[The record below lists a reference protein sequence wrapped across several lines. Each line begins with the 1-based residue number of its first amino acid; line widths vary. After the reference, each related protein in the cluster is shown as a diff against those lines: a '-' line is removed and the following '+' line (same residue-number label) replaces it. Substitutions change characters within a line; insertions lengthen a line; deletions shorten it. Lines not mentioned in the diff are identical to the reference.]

1 MNATKASSNSISPLR
16 WLWQVSAGTRW
27 EVLCLLVLNVLS
39 GGSGVALAW
48 TLRNMI
54 DRAVARDGAG
64 FLRQGGLF
72 LGVILLQLLL
82 GALIRRTHEHA
93 SVTLEN
99 RLKKRLFETLLYKDY
114 AAVTAV
120 HTEEWMNRLVSDTT
134 VTAGAIVSIVPQ
146 ASGMLVMLV
155 SAVSA
160 VLVMLRAAVWAIVP
174 AGVAISLMGYL
185 FRKKLKALHKD
196 IRAADG
202 RVRVTLSERLSEL
215 MIVRSFRREQTAVCQ
230 GAAAMEAY
238 RAARMRRNR
247 FANLASFA
255 YGLLMRSLY
264 AGAAVYCGYGILKG
278 TVSYGT
284 FVAVLQLVGQIQT
297 PFANLSTYIPQ
308 YYAMIASVERLM
320 EAEGFVDD
328 CPEGQLPQPKID
340 ELYGRSFRR
349 LRFEDVSFAYT
360 DRAEPTRVL
369 QHVTVAGQK
378 GEIIAVAGPSGQGKS
393 TLLKLLL
400 CLYPVSGGRRLLVTA
415 EGEMPLTSAHRGL
428 FAYVPQGNR
437 IFSGTVREAL
447 TFGDEGV
454 PDEAI
459 WQALDIA
466 AADFV
471 RELPEGLEAMLG
483 ERGAGLSEGQLQRLA
498 VARAILSGHPI
509 LLLDEATSALDE
521 GTEAH
526 LLDNLKRM
534 TDKTVLIVTHR
545 PRVRAISDRVWVLR
559 EDGTATEER
568 HETAQAVFGD
578 HDGHLDPDQRR
589 PI

>member
-1 MNATKASSNSISPLR
+1 MNEQRQTNTTKPLR

-27 EVLCLLVLNVLS
+27 EVLCLLILNVLS

-64 FLRQGGLF
+64 FLGQGGLF

-134 VTAGAIVSIVPQ
+134 VTAGAMVSIVPQ

-174 AGVAISLMGYL
+174 AGVAISLLGYL

-215 MIVRSFRREQTAVCQ
+215 MIVRSFRREQTAVRQ
-230 GAAAMEAY
+230 GEAAMEAY

-247 FANLASFA
+247 FSNLANFA

-264 AGAAVYCGYGILKG
+264 AGAAVYCGYGILQG

-308 YYAMIASVERLM
+308 YYAMIASAERLM
-320 EAEGFVDD
+320 EAEGFADD

-340 ELYGRSFRR
+340 ELYSRSFRG

-369 QHVTVAGQK
+369 QHANVAGQK
-378 GEIIAVAGPSGQGKS
+378 GEIIVVAGPSGQGKS

-415 EGEMPLTSAHRGL
+415 EGEEPLTSAHRGL

-447 TFGDEGV
+447 TFGDEDV
-454 PDEAI
+454 QDEAI
-459 WQALDIA
+459 WRALDIA

-471 RELPEGLEAMLG
+471 RELPEGLEALLG

-568 HETAQAVFGD
+568 HETTQAVHGD
-578 HDGHLDPDQRR
+578 GDDHLDPDQRR
-589 PI
+589 SI

>member
-1 MNATKASSNSISPLR
+1 MNEQRQTNMTKPLR
-16 WLWQVSAGTRW
+16 WLWRILAGTRW

-202 RVRVTLSERLSEL
+202 QVRVTLSERLSEL
-215 MIVRSFRREQTAVCQ
+215 MIVRSFRREQTAVRQ
-230 GAAAMEAY
+230 GEAAMEAY

-264 AGAAVYCGYGILKG
+264 AGAAVYCGYGILQG

-297 PFANLSTYIPQ
+297 PFANLSSYIPQ
-308 YYAMIASVERLM
+308 YYAMIASAERLM
-320 EAEGFVDD
+320 EAEGFADD

-340 ELYGRSFRR
+340 ELYGRSFRG

-415 EGEMPLTSAHRGL
+415 EGEMPLTSAHRGM

-447 TFGDEGV
+447 TFGDEDV

-521 GTEAH
+521 GTEAR

>member
-1 MNATKASSNSISPLR
+1 MNEQRQTNMTKPLR
-16 WLWQVSAGTRW
+16 WLWRILAGTRW

-215 MIVRSFRREQTAVCQ
+215 MIVRSFRREQTAVRQ
-230 GAAAMEAY
+230 GEAAMEAY

-340 ELYGRSFRR
+340 ELYGRSFRG

-415 EGEMPLTSAHRGL
+415 EGEMPLTSAHRGM

-447 TFGDEGV
+447 TFGDEDV

-521 GTEAH
+521 GTEAR

-578 HDGHLDPDQRR
+578 HDGHLNPDQRR

>member
-1 MNATKASSNSISPLR
+1 MNEQRQTNMTKPLR
-16 WLWQVSAGTRW
+16 WLWRILAGTRW

-215 MIVRSFRREQTAVCQ
+215 MIVRSFRREQTAVRQ
-230 GAAAMEAY
+230 GEAAMEAY

-264 AGAAVYCGYGILKG
+264 AGAAVYCGYGILQG

-340 ELYGRSFRR
+340 ELYGRSFRG

-415 EGEMPLTSAHRGL
+415 EGEMPLTSAHRGM

-447 TFGDEGV
+447 TFGDEDV

-521 GTEAH
+521 GTEAR

>member
-1 MNATKASSNSISPLR
+1 MNEQRQTNMTKPLR
-16 WLWQVSAGTRW
+16 WLWRILAGTRW

-202 RVRVTLSERLSEL
+202 QVRVTLSERLSEL
-215 MIVRSFRREQTAVCQ
+215 MIVRSFRREQTAVRQ
-230 GAAAMEAY
+230 GEAAMEAY

-340 ELYGRSFRR
+340 ELYGRSFRG

-415 EGEMPLTSAHRGL
+415 EGEMPLTSAHRGM

-447 TFGDEGV
+447 TFGDEDV

-509 LLLDEATSALDE
+509 LLLDEATSAPDE
-521 GTEAH
+521 GTEAR

-534 TDKTVLIVTHR
+534 TDQTVLIVTPR
-545 PRVRAISDRVWVLR
+545 PRGRASSERGWGLR
-559 EDGTATEER
+559 EDGTATGER
-568 HETAQAVFGD
+568 HGTAQAGFGD

>member
-1 MNATKASSNSISPLR
+1 MNEQRQTNMTKPLR
-16 WLWQVSAGTRW
+16 WLWRILAGTRW

-215 MIVRSFRREQTAVCQ
+215 MIVRSFRREQTAVRQ
-230 GAAAMEAY
+230 GEAAMEAY

-308 YYAMIASVERLM
+308 YYAMIASAERLM

-340 ELYGRSFRR
+340 ELYGRSFRG

-521 GTEAH
+521 GTEAR

>member
-1 MNATKASSNSISPLR
+1 MERQTGTTTPLR
-16 WLWQVSAGTRW
+16 WVWQVSYGTRW
-27 EVLCLLVLNVLS
+27 EVLCLLILNVLS

-48 TLRNMI
+48 ARRNMI
-54 DRAVARDGAG
+54 DRAVAQDMSG

-82 GALIRRTHEHA
+82 ALLIRWIGEHA
-93 SVTLEN
+93 AATLEN
-99 RLKKRLFETLLYKDY
+99 RLKKRLFETLLYKEY
-114 AAVTAV
+114 ASVTAV
-120 HTEEWMNRLVSDTT
+120 HTEEWMNRLVSDTA

-146 ASGMLVMLV
+146 ASGMLVMLL

-160 VLVMLRAAVWAIVP
+160 VMVMLRAAVWAILP
-174 AGVAISLMGYL
+174 AGLVISLMGYL

-196 IRAADG
+196 IREADG

-215 MIVRSFRREQTAVCQ
+215 MIVRSFRREQTAVRQ
-230 GAAAMEAY
+230 GEAAMEDHL
-238 RAARMRRNR
+238 AARMRRNR
-247 FANLASFA
+247 FSNLANFA
-255 YGLLMRSLY
+255 YGLMMRTFY
-264 AGAAVYCGYGILKG
+264 AGAAAYCGYGILIG

-284 FVAVLQLVGQIQT
+284 FVAVLQLVGQIQA
-297 PFANLSTYIPQ
+297 PFANLSAFIPQ

-320 EAEGFVDD
+320 EAEYFADD
-328 CPEGQLPQPKID
+328 CPEGQLPQSQINK
-340 ELYGRSFRR
+340 LYGRSFRG

-369 QHVTVAGQK
+369 QNVTVAGQK
-378 GEIIAVAGPSGQGKS
+378 GEVIAVVGPSGQGKS

-400 CLYPVSGGRRLLVTA
+400 CLYPVGKGRRLLLTDRGEELLTA
-415 EGEMPLTSAHRGL
+415 AYRGL

-447 TFGDEGV
+447 TFGDQNV
-454 PDEAI
+454 TDDAI
-459 WQALDIA
+459 WQALSIA

-471 RELPEGLEAMLG
+471 QELPDGLGARLG

-498 VARAILSGHPI
+498 IARAVLSEHPI

-521 GTEAH
+521 GTEER
-526 LLDNLKRM
+526 LLNNLKRM
-534 TDKTVLIVTHR
+534 TDRTVLIVTHR
-545 PRVRAISDRVWVLR
+545 PRVRAISDRVWVLH

-568 HETAQAVFGD
+568 HETT
-578 HDGHLDPDQRR
+578 
-589 PI
+589 

>member
-1 MNATKASSNSISPLR
+1 MNEQRQTNMTKPLR
-16 WLWQVSAGTRW
+16 WLWRILAGTRW

-215 MIVRSFRREQTAVCQ
+215 MIVRSFRREQTAVRQ
-230 GAAAMEAY
+230 GEAAMEAY

-340 ELYGRSFRR
+340 ELYGRSFRG

-447 TFGDEGV
+447 TFGDEDV

>member
-1 MNATKASSNSISPLR
+1 MNEQRQTNMTKPLR
-16 WLWQVSAGTRW
+16 WLWRILAGTRW

-72 LGVILLQLLL
+72 LGVILLQLLV

-215 MIVRSFRREQTAVCQ
+215 MIVRSFRREQTAVRQ
-230 GAAAMEAY
+230 GEAAMEAY

-340 ELYGRSFRR
+340 ELYGRSFRG

-415 EGEMPLTSAHRGL
+415 EGEMPLTSAHRGM

-447 TFGDEGV
+447 TFGDEDV
-454 PDEAI
+454 PDESI

-521 GTEAH
+521 GTEAR

>member
-1 MNATKASSNSISPLR
+1 MNEQRQTNMTKPLR
-16 WLWQVSAGTRW
+16 WLWRILAGTRW

-215 MIVRSFRREQTAVCQ
+215 MIVRSFRREQTAVRQ
-230 GAAAMEAY
+230 GEAAMEAY

-340 ELYGRSFRR
+340 ELYGRSFRG

-415 EGEMPLTSAHRGL
+415 EGEMPLTSAHRGM

-521 GTEAH
+521 GTEAR

-568 HETAQAVFGD
+568 HETAQAVHGD
-578 HDGHLDPDQRR
+578 GDDPLDPEQRR
-589 PI
+589 SI

>member
-1 MNATKASSNSISPLR
+1 MSAKRQNCTTTPLR
-16 WLWQVSAGTRW
+16 WIWRVSAGTRW
-27 EVLCLLVLNVLS
+27 EVLWLLILHVVS

-54 DRAVARDGAG
+54 DRAVAQDAAG

-82 GALIRRTHEHA
+82 RALIRRTQEHA
-93 SVTLEN
+93 SATLEN

-120 HTEEWMNRLVSDTT
+120 HSEEWMNRLVSDTA
-134 VTAGAIVSIVPQ
+134 VTANAIVSIVPQ

-155 SAVSA
+155 SAAGA
-160 VLVMLRAAVWAIVP
+160 VLVMLRAAVWAIIP
-174 AGVAISLMGYL
+174 GGVAVSLLGYL
-185 FRKKLKALHKD
+185 FRRKLKALHKD
-196 IRAADG
+196 IRDADG
-202 RVRVTLSERLSEL
+202 KVRVLLSERLSEL
-215 MIVRSFRREQTAVCQ
+215 MIVRSFRREQTAVRQ
-230 GAAAMEAY
+230 GEAVMEEH

-247 FANLASFA
+247 YSNLANFA
-255 YGLLMRSLY
+255 FGLVMRSFY

-308 YYAMIASVERLM
+308 YYAMIASAERLM
-320 EAEGFVDD
+320 EAESFPDD
-328 CPEGQLPQPKID
+328 CPEGQLEQTEI
-340 ELYGRSFRR
+340 EAFYRHSFRG
-349 LRFEDVSFAYT
+349 LRFDDVFFAYS
-360 DRAEPTRVL
+360 DRSEPTEVL
-369 QHVTVAGQK
+369 QHVSLEGEK
-378 GEIIAVAGPSGQGKS
+378 GGIVAVAGPSGRGKS

-400 CLYPVSGGRRLLVTA
+400 CLYPVDGGRRMLLTA
-415 EGEMPLTSAHRGL
+415 EGEKPLTAAYRGL

-437 IFSGTVREAL
+437 IFSGTVRETL

-454 PDEAI
+454 ADEAI
-459 WQALDIA
+459 WNALDVA

-471 RELPEGLEAMLG
+471 RELPGGLDTPLG

-521 GTEAH
+521 ETEAR

-534 TDKTVLIVTHR
+534 TDRTVLIVTHR
-545 PRVRAISDRVWVLR
+545 PRVQAVSDRVWILR
-559 EDGTATEER
+559 EDGTATTEY
-568 HETAQAVFGD
+568 HE
-578 HDGHLDPDQRR
+578 
-589 PI
+589 

>member
-1 MNATKASSNSISPLR
+1 MNEQRQTNTTKPLR

-27 EVLCLLVLNVLS
+27 EVLCLLILNVLS

-64 FLRQGGLF
+64 FLGQGGLF

-134 VTAGAIVSIVPQ
+134 VTAGAMVSIVPQ

-174 AGVAISLMGYL
+174 AGVAISLLGYL

-215 MIVRSFRREQTAVCQ
+215 MIVRSFRREQTAVRQ
-230 GAAAMEAY
+230 GEAAMEAY

-247 FANLASFA
+247 FSNLANFA

-264 AGAAVYCGYGILKG
+264 AGAAVYCGYGILQG

-308 YYAMIASVERLM
+308 YYAMIASAERLM
-320 EAEGFVDD
+320 EAEGFADD

-340 ELYGRSFRR
+340 ELYSRSFRG

-369 QHVTVAGQK
+369 QHANVAGQK
-378 GEIIAVAGPSGQGKS
+378 GEIIVVAGPSGQGKS

-415 EGEMPLTSAHRGL
+415 EGEEPLTSAHRGL

-447 TFGDEGV
+447 TFGDEDV

-459 WQALDIA
+459 WRALDIA

-471 RELPEGLEAMLG
+471 RELPEGLEALLG

-568 HETAQAVFGD
+568 HETTQAVHGD
-578 HDGHLDPDQRR
+578 GDDHLDPDQRR
-589 PI
+589 SI

>member
-1 MNATKASSNSISPLR
+1 MNEQRQTNTTKPLR
-16 WLWQVSAGTRW
+16 WLWRVSAGTRW
-27 EVLCLLVLNVLS
+27 EVLWLLVLNVVS

-134 VTAGAIVSIVPQ
+134 VTASAMVSIVPQ
-146 ASGMLVMLV
+146 MSGMLVMLI

-174 AGVAISLMGYL
+174 AGVAISLLGYL
-185 FRKKLKALHKD
+185 FRRKLKALHKD

-215 MIVRSFRREQTAVCQ
+215 MIVRSFRREQTAVRQ
-230 GAAAMEAY
+230 GEAAMEAY

-247 FANLASFA
+247 FSNLANFA

-264 AGAAVYCGYGILKG
+264 AGAAVYCGYGILQG

-308 YYAMIASVERLM
+308 YYAMIASAERLM
-320 EAEGFVDD
+320 EAESFADD

-340 ELYGRSFRR
+340 ELYSRAFRG

-360 DRAEPTRVL
+360 DRAEPTQVL
-369 QHVTVAGQK
+369 QHANVAGQK
-378 GEIIAVAGPSGQGKS
+378 GEIIAVTGPSGQGKS

-415 EGEMPLTSAHRGL
+415 EGEEPLTSAHRGL

-459 WQALDIA
+459 WRALDIA

-471 RELPEGLEAMLG
+471 RELPEGLDALLG

-521 GTEAH
+521 GTEAR

-545 PRVRAISDRVWVLR
+545 PRVRAISDRVWVLHQ
-559 EDGTATEER
+559 DGTVTEE
-568 HETAQAVFGD
+568 
-578 HDGHLDPDQRR
+578 
-589 PI
+589 

>member
-1 MNATKASSNSISPLR
+1 MNEQRQTNMTKPLR
-16 WLWQVSAGTRW
+16 WLWRILAGTRW

-185 FRKKLKALHKD
+185 FRKKLKVLHKD

-215 MIVRSFRREQTAVCQ
+215 MIVRSFRREQTAVRQ
-230 GAAAMEAY
+230 GEAAMEAY

-308 YYAMIASVERLM
+308 YYAMIASAERLM
-320 EAEGFVDD
+320 EAEGFADD

-340 ELYGRSFRR
+340 ELYSRSFRG

-369 QHVTVAGQK
+369 QHVTVTGQK
-378 GEIIAVAGPSGQGKS
+378 GEIIVVAGPSGQGKS

-415 EGEMPLTSAHRGL
+415 AGEKPLTAAHRGL

-447 TFGDEGV
+447 TFGDEDV

-459 WQALDIA
+459 WRALDIA

-471 RELPEGLEAMLG
+471 RELPEGLDAMLG

-521 GTEAH
+521 RTEAR

-568 HETAQAVFGD
+568 HETTQAVHGD
-578 HDGHLDPDQRR
+578 GDDPLDPEQRR
-589 PI
+589 SI

>member
-1 MNATKASSNSISPLR
+1 MNEQRQTNMTKPLR
-16 WLWQVSAGTRW
+16 WLWRILAGTRW

-215 MIVRSFRREQTAVCQ
+215 MIVRSFRREQTAVRQ
-230 GAAAMEAY
+230 GEAAMEAY

-340 ELYGRSFRR
+340 ELYGRSFRG

-415 EGEMPLTSAHRGL
+415 EGEMALTAAHRGL

-521 GTEAH
+521 GTEAR

>member
-1 MNATKASSNSISPLR
+1 MNEQRQTNMTKPLR
-16 WLWQVSAGTRW
+16 WLWRILAGTRW

-215 MIVRSFRREQTAVCQ
+215 MIVRSFRREQTAVRQ
-230 GAAAMEAY
+230 GEAAMEAY

-340 ELYGRSFRR
+340 ELYGRSFRG

-521 GTEAH
+521 GTEAR

>member
-1 MNATKASSNSISPLR
+1 MNEQRQTNMTKPLR
-16 WLWQVSAGTRW
+16 WLWRILAGTRW

-54 DRAVARDGAG
+54 DRAVARDVAG

-202 RVRVTLSERLSEL
+202 QVRVTLSERLSEL
-215 MIVRSFRREQTAVCQ
+215 MIVRSFRREQTAVRQ
-230 GAAAMEAY
+230 GEAAMEAY

-340 ELYGRSFRR
+340 ELYGRSFRG

-415 EGEMPLTSAHRGL
+415 EGEMPLTSAHRGM

-521 GTEAH
+521 GTEAR

>member
-1 MNATKASSNSISPLR
+1 MNEQRQTNMTKPLR
-16 WLWQVSAGTRW
+16 WLWRILAGTRW

-174 AGVAISLMGYL
+174 AGVVISLMGYL
-185 FRKKLKALHKD
+185 FRKKLKVLHKD

-215 MIVRSFRREQTAVCQ
+215 MIVRSFRREQTAVRQ
-230 GAAAMEAY
+230 GEAAMEAY

-264 AGAAVYCGYGILKG
+264 AGAAVYCGYGILQG

-297 PFANLSTYIPQ
+297 PFANLSSYIPQ
-308 YYAMIASVERLM
+308 YYAMIASAERLM
-320 EAEGFVDD
+320 EAEGFADD

-340 ELYGRSFRR
+340 ELYSRSFRG

-369 QHVTVAGQK
+369 QHVTVTGQK
-378 GEIIAVAGPSGQGKS
+378 GEIIVVAGPSGQGKS

-400 CLYPVSGGRRLLVTA
+400 CLYPMSGGRRLLVTA
-415 EGEMPLTSAHRGL
+415 AGEKPLTAAHRGL

-447 TFGDEGV
+447 TFGDEDV

-521 GTEAH
+521 RTEAH

-568 HETAQAVFGD
+568 HETTQAVHGD
-578 HDGHLDPDQRR
+578 GDDPLDPEQRR
-589 PI
+589 SI